1 MILLLSCSKFEHQEV
16 TTEIPSCELC
26 AWADS
31 LEGDYEGTY
40 TLAFVNS
47 MGYNDTIDSLHF
59 SVQHIFLNKGPL
71 DDSTRMFFLV
81 TRSGGNFTSSGT
93 STWVVDDSL
102 GTFQHT
108 GFDKIVMNKDS
119 ITLYDGYSQPSF
131 GGGVAVT
138 TRKGVFYRQ

>member
-1 MILLLSCSKFEHQEV
+1 MMLSCSKFEHQEV

-31 LEGDYEGTY
+31 LEGDYAGTY
-40 TLAFVNS
+40 TLAYVNP

-71 DDSTRMFFLV
+71 DDSTRMFFQV

-93 STWVVDDSL
+93 SIWVVDDSL
-102 GTFQHT
+102 GIFQHT
-108 GFDKIVMNKDS
+108 GFSEIKMNKDS
-119 ITLYDGYSQPSF
+119 IILFDGYSQPSF

-138 TRKGVFYRQ
+138 TRNGVFYRQ